1 MVVIVIIPIL
11 QRGKLRLREGKELG
25 YLTGWNLG
33 LETNSPVPQ
42 SGSACGPTRFS
53 AGQSVRRAHSLQVEP
68 EVGQACSAGQGSIYR
83 RGLPGRQGS
92 LTLTE
97 CRLSAS
103 EDN

>member
-53 AGQSVRRAHSLQVEP
+53 AGQSVRRAQSPGGARGRAGLQCWAGLHLQEGTARTARELNPNRV
-68 EVGQACSAGQGSIYR
+68 QAFC
-83 RGLPGRQGS
+83 L
-92 LTLTE
+92 
-97 CRLSAS
+97 
-103 EDN
+103 